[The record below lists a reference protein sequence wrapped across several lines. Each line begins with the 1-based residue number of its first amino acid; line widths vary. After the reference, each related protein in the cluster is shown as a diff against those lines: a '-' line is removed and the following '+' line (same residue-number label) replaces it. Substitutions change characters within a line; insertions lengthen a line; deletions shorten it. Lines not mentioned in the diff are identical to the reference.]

1 MTAIHRFVPIE
12 SRRAVAAE
20 GRGVPWVFD
29 PPPVLTIGVE
39 CVSLYGPAWAFRE
52 IESANLALERLWS
65 MLYG

>member
-29 PPPVLTIGVE
+29 PPPGVDDR
-39 CVSLYGPAWAFRE
+39 CRMRVAVRSGTGISRD
-52 IESANLALERLWS
+52 
-65 MLYG
+65 